1 MSSGEPGRNR
11 HLSYHGPNV
20 RTVSATEGRAAM
32 NGQQNR
38 PKTKP
43 PASSAMTKSTSQD
56 THTSAVLR
64 RDGFNLVGYLSRE
77 MSLGHVAR
85 SLALAA
91 ESAKIPVAK
100 ISYEQAQSP
109 LTAGHPPGGTMQF
122 QTTLA
127 VVTALEFP
135 LLVETLPQVFA
146 ASRRMIG
153 YWFWELEHVPPEMIS
168 ALDLVDEIWAG
179 SRFVAD
185 AFTAVTDKPVCKLDI
200 RVPEPTCSER
210 ERISFGPLKGTAG
223 HFMFLVVFD
232 HFSVVERKNPVGV
245 IEAFKEA
252 FEPGEGPVLVIKS
265 INGSARPKYQG
276 QVEKAANGRPDIIV
290 WDEFLARPDQMA
302 LVRAADCL
310 VSLHRSEGLGLH
322 LAEAMWLGTPTIAT
336 AYSGNLD
343 FMDPSCSLLVRA
355 GRTNVVDGQGAYPS
369 AAMWADP
376 DLREAA
382 SYMRQIASD
391 PDLARA
397 LASAGRTKMEAELLK
412 NTGEQ
417 MRDLLGLCT

>member
-1 MSSGEPGRNR
+1 
-11 HLSYHGPNV
+11 
-20 RTVSATEGRAAM
+20 M
-32 NGQQNR
+32 NGLPDR
-38 PKTKP
+38 PMAHP
-43 PASSAMTKSTSQD
+43 PASAEMTNSPSQD
-56 THTSAVLR
+56 THVSAVLR
-64 RDGFNLVGYLSRE
+64 KDGFNLVGYLSRE

-85 SLALAA
+85 SLASAA
-91 ESAKIPVAK
+91 ANAQIPVAR
-100 ISYEQAQSP
+100 ISYEHAESP
-109 LTAGHPPGGTMQF
+109 LIGGHPRGCTMQF

-135 LLVETLPQVFA
+135 LLVETLPQVFV
-146 ASRRMIG
+146 ASRRVIG
-153 YWFWELEHVPPEMIS
+153 YWFWELEHVPPKMIS

-185 AFTAVTDKPVCKLDI
+185 ALTAVTDKPVRRLDV
-200 RVPEPTCSER
+200 RVPEPTCSDLQR
-210 ERISFGPLKGTAG
+210 TSFDPLRKTADR
-223 HFMFLVVFD
+223 FMFLVVFD

-245 IEAFKEA
+245 IEAFKAA
-252 FEPGEGPVLVIKS
+252 FKPGEGPVLVIKS

-276 QVEKAANGRPDIIV
+276 QVEEAADGRPDIIV
-290 WDEFLARPDQMA
+290 WDEFLPRPDQMA

-343 FMDPSCSLLVRA
+343 FMDPSCSLLVSA

-369 AAMWADP
+369 TAMWADP
-376 DLREAA
+376 DLAEAA

-391 PDLARA
+391 AGLARA
-397 LASAGRTKMEAELLK
+397 LASAGRTRMEEELHK

-417 MRDLLGLCT
+417 MRDLLGM